1 MIERYDPRQP
11 FHCNSP
17 LLKSTG
23 TTLKNVSAIYFRYNK
38 GKLMDPLAKFQCF
51 PG

>member
-11 FHCNSP
+11 LHCNSP

-23 TTLKNVSAIYFRYNK
+23 SRLKNVSAIYFSYNK
-38 GKLMDPLAKFQCF
+38 GKLMDSLS
-51 PG
+51 